1 MYIMNYLKRI
11 VSYKSNIPPSVK
23 HALEKIGDQ
32 QIVSARCGRTPVQSL
47 VQGALR
53 TIATVP
59 YDNLFHLF
67 LELQLADRKWVIEKI
82 ERINLVPEDRSN
94 KAGAEF
100 TSSFPVGKT
109 VYELFQNTEKHM
121 GARFLPYQSNSNN
134 CQVFIMGI
142 LDANGLNTPELT
154 AFVKQDTRSIF
165 KINSTLRKVANTLTD
180 LGGYANAA
188 MQGGELHH
196 TFKNNELTDGE
207 LRQLLNRYEIPCNGI
222 YIKNELPR
230 LKNGNYIIN
239 LNGQSHWTALIKK
252 GDKYYYFDS
261 YGVVPLVDVQN
272 VIGKKFRWSNRDIQD
287 LNSSSCGWFC
297 IAFLRFMNHK
307 QDLDKTYEL
316 FIKMFMDNT
325 IENEKILSGL
335 LR

>member
-1 MYIMNYLKRI
+1 MNYLRRI
-11 VSYKSNIPPSVK
+11 VNFKSSIPPNVQQ
-23 HALEKIGDQ
+23 ALDKIGDQ
-32 QIVSARCGRTPVQSL
+32 QIISARCGRTPVQAV

-53 TIATVP
+53 TIANVP

-67 LELQLADRKWVIEKI
+67 IELQVADRKWVIEKI
-82 ERINLVPEDRSN
+82 ERINLSREDRSN
-94 KAGAEF
+94 KTGAEF

-109 VYELFQNTEKHM
+109 VNELFRNTEQHM
-121 GARFLPYQSNSNN
+121 GGRFLPYQSNSNN

-165 KINSTLRKVANTLTD
+165 KNNPMLRKFANTLTD
-180 LGGYANAA
+180 LGGYFSAV
-188 MQGGELHH
+188 MQGGDLDHD
-196 TFKNNELTDGE
+196 FKDNELTDTE
-207 LRQLLNRYEIPCNGI
+207 LRELFQRYNLSCNGI
-222 YIKNELPR
+222 YIKHQLPR

-252 GDKYYYFDS
+252 GDMYYYFDS
-261 YGVVPLVDVQN
+261 YGVVPPLDVQN
-272 VIGKKFRWSNRDIQD
+272 VIGKNFRWSNRTIQD

-307 QDLDKTYEL
+307 QDLDKSYES
-316 FIKMFMDNT
+316 FIKMFMNDT
-325 IENEKILSGL
+325 TANEKILSGL

>member
-32 QIVSARCGRTPVQSL
+32 LIVSARCGRTPVQSL
-47 VQGALR
+47 VQGALK

-165 KINSTLRKVANTLTD
+165 KNNPTLRKVANTLTD

-261 YGVVPLVDVQN
+261 YGVVPPVDVHN